1 MIFDGPNKVIVLEAA
16 DTQTVSVIDVY
27 SNWKLWVT
35 QGNAQYARAMS
46 SVGGDPITG
55 ILSLGSTF
63 FLENGWK
70 IRPREADQEL
80 EIAGNLY
87 SRDGTNPL
95 TQTTG
100 TYRVLVTTRVSNLV
114 DTVTTGG
121 SSLTAADVWDLASTG
136 HTISGTFGALVQSAS
151 QGPAPIID
159 TSAISNAVWSRDL
172 TPYVAG
178 TAAHV
183 VTSTSSS
190 LSTVASDMS
199 FVKSIQGG
207 RWKIDNNK
215 MLFYDD
221 DNVTLIAEFNLY
233 DSTGTP
239 SETSVFERVR
249 V

>member
-1 MIFDGPNKVIVLEAA
+1 MIVLEAA
-16 DTQTVSVIDVY
+16 DTQTVSVIDIY

-55 ILSLGSTF
+55 VLSLGSTF

-80 EIAGNLY
+80 EISGNLY

-100 TYRVLVTTRVSNLV
+100 AYRVLVTTRVSNLV
-114 DTVTTGG
+114 DTVATGG
-121 SSLTAADVWDLASTG
+121 SSLTAADVWDLTTTS
-136 HTISGTFGALVQSAS
+136 HTISGTFGAMLLSAS
-151 QGPAPIID
+151 QGPEPVID

-172 TPYVAG
+172 SPYASG
-178 TAAHV
+178 TAGHV
-183 VTSTSSS
+183 VTSVSGT
-190 LSTVASDMS
+190 LSVIASDIT
-199 FVKSIQGG
+199 FIKSIEGG

-215 MLFYDD
+215 MLFYAD
-221 DNVTLIAEFNLY
+221 DNVTLVAEFNLY